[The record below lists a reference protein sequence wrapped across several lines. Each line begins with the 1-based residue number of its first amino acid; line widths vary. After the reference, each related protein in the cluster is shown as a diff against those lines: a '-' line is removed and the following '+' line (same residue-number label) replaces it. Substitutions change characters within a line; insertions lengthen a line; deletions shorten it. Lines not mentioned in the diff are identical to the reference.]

1 MMNTAWLATPSVQVN
16 PSSQRALNEDRFF
29 WILLEIPHSGVK
41 HALTQ
46 QIGQRQLGSL
56 CPHSLG
62 NLLDQQQRHHNLFR
76 LFFAARACERIK
88 T

>member
-1 MMNTAWLATPSVQVN
+1 MTNVARHPFCPSQ
-16 PSSQRALNEDRFF
+16 PLSQRASNEDRFF

-62 NLLDQQQRHHNLFR
+62 NLLDQ
-76 LFFAARACERIK
+76 
-88 T
+88 